1 MTTKD
6 ATTISFYAREAV
18 NYTSRDQAPEIE
30 HLNDFLSRLPEG
42 ASILELGCGAGQD
55 SQYML
60 DRGFDVTPTDG
71 TPEIAEEAARLL
83 QRPVPVLLFEDIAAQ
98 QFYDGIWA
106 NACLLHVPRPALP
119 SIIGKI
125 HAALKPSGVFY
136 ASFKAGNGEGRDKFD
151 RLYNYPSAQWLR
163 EIYEQYNWQQI
174 IIKNMTGSGYDKVP
188 TEWLHVTAFK

>member
-1 MTTKD
+1 MNTKD
-6 ATTISFYAREAV
+6 TTTISFYAREAV
-18 NYTSRDQAPEIE
+18 NYTSRDQEPETA
-30 HLNDFLSRLPEG
+30 HLNDFLGHLKQG

-55 SQYML
+55 SRYML

-71 TPEIAEEAARLL
+71 TPEIAAEAAKLL

-119 SIIGKI
+119 AIIGKI
-125 HAALKPSGVFY
+125 HAALKSSGVFY

-151 RLYNYPSAQWLR
+151 RLYNYPSAHWLR
-163 EIYEQYNWQQI
+163 EVYEHYDWQQI
-174 IIKNMTGSGYDKVP
+174 IIENMTGSGYDKVP

>member
-18 NYTSRDQAPEIE
+18 NYTSRDQKPEIE

-163 EIYEQYNWQQI
+163 EIYEHYNWQQI

>member
-1 MTTKD
+1 MSTKD
-6 ATTISFYAREAV
+6 TTTISFYAREAV
-18 NYTSRDQAPEIE
+18 NYTSRDQEPDIA
-30 HLNDFLSRLPEG
+30 HLNDFLGHLKQG

-71 TPEIAEEAARLL
+71 TPEIAAEAAKLL
-83 QRPVPVLLFEDIAAQ
+83 QRPVPVLLFEDIAAH

-119 SIIGKI
+119 AIIGKI
-125 HAALKPSGVFY
+125 HGALKSSGVFY
-136 ASFKAGNGEGRDKFD
+136 ASFKAGNGQGRDKFD
-151 RLYNYPSAQWLR
+151 RLYNYPSAHWLR
-163 EIYEQYNWQQI
+163 EVYEHYDWQQI
-174 IIKNMTGSGYDKVP
+174 IIKDMTGSGYDKVP